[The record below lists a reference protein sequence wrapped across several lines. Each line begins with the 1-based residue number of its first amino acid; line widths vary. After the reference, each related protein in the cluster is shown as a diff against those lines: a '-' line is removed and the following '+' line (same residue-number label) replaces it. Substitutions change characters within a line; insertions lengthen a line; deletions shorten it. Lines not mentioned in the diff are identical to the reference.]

1 MFSRKVAMTPSIGL
15 DEFRHELVVGDVVL
29 FDALSIEEYRS
40 AHIPGALSMPP
51 GLVGELAPWF
61 VPELDSEIVVYGS
74 NAECDRPYR
83 VAAALRT
90 LGYTNVRIYRG
101 GKHEWMR
108 FVLPVESLEAA

>member
-15 DEFRHELVVGDVVL
+15 DELRHELMAGDVIL
-29 FDALSIEEYRS
+29 FDALSTEEYRS

-51 GLVGELAPWF
+51 DDVGELAPWF
-61 VPELDSEIVVYGS
+61 VPEPDSEIVVYGS

-83 VAAALRT
+83 VSADLHR
-90 LGYTNVRIYRG
+90 LGYSNVRVYRG

-108 FVLPVESLEAA
+108 FVLPVESLAAA